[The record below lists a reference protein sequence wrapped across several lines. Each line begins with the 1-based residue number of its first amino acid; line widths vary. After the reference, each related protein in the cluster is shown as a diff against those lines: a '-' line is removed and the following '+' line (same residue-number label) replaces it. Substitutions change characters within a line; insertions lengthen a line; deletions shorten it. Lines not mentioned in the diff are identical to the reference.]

1 MNSSNI
7 DNQVIALAGM
17 FQALSL
23 VKEVACSGYLNSKDF
38 ETCVNSLLITDPE
51 STLAVYEQ
59 LGNLERGLSVTEV
72 LLNARIGSQQKDLI
86 HYAVGINNLTGR
98 LLRNKKMLAQLSQRL
113 SDAQHQVKHFGL
125 NHDNVIANIADTYS
139 QTISTFSYRIQ
150 VKGEYTYLQQKRV
163 ADQIRA
169 LLLTAIRASILWRQ
183 NGGSVWRLLFNR
195 SKLHNSAQALHH
207 QSKIE
212 NQPK

>member
-1 MNSSNI
+1 MNSNNI

-23 VKEVACSGYLNSKDF
+23 VKEVAGSGYLNRKDF
-38 ETCVNSLLITDPE
+38 ETCINSLFVIDPK
-51 STLAVYEQ
+51 STLAVYDH

-72 LLNARIGSQQKDLI
+72 LLNARIGSQQKDLVN
-86 HYAVGINNLTGR
+86 YAVGINNLTGR
-98 LLRNKKMLAQLSQRL
+98 LLRNKKMLAQLSRRL
-113 SDAQHQVKHFGL
+113 NDAQHQVTHFGL
-125 NHDNVIANIADTYS
+125 NHDNVIANLADTYS

-169 LLLTAIRASILWRQ
+169 LLLAAIRASILWRQ

-195 SKLHNSAQALHH
+195 SKLHSSAQALHH
-207 QSKIE
+207 QSKVE